1 MASDLYSSGL
11 TFARARLRG
20 ALAGP
25 NGLPMDTNIY
35 QKNAPANSTERGLLR
50 LAPITITVRIIIYH
64 SRGTCSHDGR
74 WYLIWSSS
82 ATGSHCQSQSYQDLK
97 PWERTHIHTHT
108 HTCIHMHTQT
118 HTYTYTHMHT
128 HTHTCIHKH
137 THMHTQTHTN
147 THTHT
152 NTQTHTQFIKKGI
165 FIVIY

>member
-35 QKNAPANSTERGLLR
+35 QKNAPANSTERGSLR

-82 ATGSHCQSQSYQDLK
+82 ATDSHCQSQSYQDLK

-108 HTCIHMHTQT
+108 HT
-118 HTYTYTHMHT
+118 HT
-128 HTHTCIHKH
+128 HAYTCIHKH
-137 THMHTQTHTN
+137 THIHTHTCIHTHTHAYTNTHKHTHTQTHK
-147 THTHT
+147 HTHSSL
-152 NTQTHTQFIKKGI
+152 KRD